1 MAKTDLIALSKA
13 RASMYRFLGG
23 LYIMEVDENQ
33 LIKLKKMDFPQID
46 GDSNSDLDLKDGY
59 SLMRKYL
66 DNIEASDLED
76 LAADYAK
83 VFLAAGDATGRAAF
97 PYEAVYVNK
106 KHQVGGSTQMQMHA
120 LYLER
125 GLEPDLNV
133 YRTMDDNIGL
143 MLEYMANICD
153 EITTAVEVGDKEQV
167 TALVDEQKQF
177 MKKHITNWIYSFTND
192 VIKFSERDFYKAV
205 AKITN
210 GFIKKETE
218 LLQEGGK
225 VWDID

>member
-33 LIKLKKMDFPQID
+33 LIRLKKMDFPQID

-125 GLEPDLNV
+125 GLEPDPNV

-153 EITTAVEVGDKEQV
+153 EITMAVEVGDKEQV

>member
-33 LIKLKKMDFPQID
+33 LIRLKKMDFPQID

-125 GLEPDLNV
+125 GLEPDPNV

>member
-125 GLEPDLNV
+125 GLEPDPNV

>member
-33 LIKLKKMDFPQID
+33 LIRLKKMDFPQID

-125 GLEPDLNV
+125 GLEPDSNV